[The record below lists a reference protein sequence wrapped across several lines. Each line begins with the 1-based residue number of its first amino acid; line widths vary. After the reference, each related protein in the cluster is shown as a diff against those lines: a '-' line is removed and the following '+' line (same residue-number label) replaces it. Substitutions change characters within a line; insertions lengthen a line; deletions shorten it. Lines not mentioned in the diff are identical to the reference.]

1 MNNNDNNLILNNIY
15 NNKTLKIN
23 LKEFS
28 NYKFKNFLNSLMI
41 DGSDCDNDTLIIKKG
56 DLPIGLQSLS
66 INCKNIIFEDE
77 CIPDTLETLIIGGKF
92 NEKLKKSMF
101 TSNGDNSKLTSLE
114 FGSSSLF
121 NQSLDGNWIPNNLK
135 KLQLSYKF
143 NQVIKA
149 NQLPDSLTNLG
160 FGDSF
165 NQPLDGNWVP
175 SNLVKLSFGRGF
187 EQPIKVSHKLP
198 QSLTSI
204 ILHDGYEEDI
214 EPNSIPQSVTTLDC
228 EINTHKKH
236 SSIGSSVLN
245 SVTRLYI
252 TGASADHLDLKSIP
266 KNVTY
271 LNLGSS
277 INIDINSSVLP
288 NSIETFIYNGRLS
301 NFIIKPNQ
309 LPKSLKTFE
318 INGTG
323 CSSGSNLQFNE
334 LLPTSLVN
342 LTVNGPFSGSIGFSG
357 LETFN
362 NLISLNLKKV
372 SLSTI
377 HSILPRNLTTLS
389 IGYSNVDESLK
400 AVDFPNSLT
409 SLELYINDCDGKVLL
424 PVLDNIPKSVS
435 TLKLMGDFNQPL
447 SSIASKLSN
456 STTTTTTTAITLL
469 ELGECFNET
478 IDISELSLNLK
489 YLTIRNTQFNKDIIK
504 SSNETNQQQS
514 SLQSINIHYDL
525 YVYPINGLSFDQLVK
540 YINYIKK

>member
-28 NYKFKNFLNSLMI
+28 NYKFKNYLNSLMI
-41 DGSDCDNDTLIIKKG
+41 DGSDYDNDTLIIKKG

-66 INCKNIIFEDE
+66 IDCKNIIFEDE

-92 NEKLKKSMF
+92 NEKLYKSMF

-114 FGSSSLF
+114 FGSDSLF

-135 KLQLSYKF
+135 KFQLSYKF
-143 NQVIKA
+143 NQVILE
-149 NQLPDSLTNLG
+149 NQLPKSLTNLD

-165 NQPLDGNWVP
+165 NQPFDGNW
-175 SNLVKLSFGRGF
+175 
-187 EQPIKVSHKLP
+187 SHKLP

-271 LNLGSS
+271 LNLGS
-277 INIDINSSVLP
+277 ILP

-323 CSSGSNLQFNE
+323 CSSGGSNLQFNE

-342 LTVNGPFSGSIGFSG
+342 LTVNGPFSSSIGFSG

-400 AVDFPNSLT
+400 VIDFPNSLT
-409 SLELYINDCDGKVLL
+409 SLELYINNCDGKVLL

-456 STTTTTTTAITLL
+456 STTTTTTAITLL

-504 SSNETNQQQS
+504 SSNENNQ
-514 SLQSINIHYDL
+514 
-525 YVYPINGLSFDQLVK
+525 
-540 YINYIKK
+540 